1 MPVSPHDKFV
11 SKIIL
16 ILAVAMFVTG
26 IILVLV
32 GYYLSDKDMML
43 KAKSISGSVST
54 LVVVGVIQMVL
65 PIPHSS
71 LSAPRLRNEFL
82 ENRRLK

>member
-1 MPVSPHDKFV
+1 MPVTSHDKFV
-11 SKIIL
+11 FKIIL
-16 ILAVAMFVTG
+16 ILAAAMFVTG

-65 PIPHSS
+65 PIPLVFVGPALAKRISG
-71 LSAPRLRNEFL
+71 
-82 ENRRLK
+82 K